1 MERLMLKMYFD
12 GDSGELG
19 QVKESE
25 AFKRGDLMLRADVLR
40 DALYY
45 ITDMYNDAVDVYVGS
60 IEWPDKTPEQYKE
73 QCLKFA
79 QMLKAKVVMPE
90 VKSEDTILPATVLG
104 ESAKSMLEHVAKKG
118 TKVVSL
124 IEKRKEL
131 EKDKGKK

>member
-12 GDSGELG
+12 DDSGELG

-25 AFKRGDLMLRADVLR
+25 AFKREDLMLRTDVLR

-45 ITDMYNDAVDVYVGS
+45 IADMYNDAVDVYVGS
-60 IEWPDKTPEQYKE
+60 IEWPEKTPEQYKE

-90 VKSEDTILPATVLG
+90 VKWEDAILPSTVL
-104 ESAKSMLEHVAKKG
+104 EQSAKSVLEHAAKRN
-118 TKVVSL
+118 TKVVSFL
-124 IEKRKEL
+124 EKRKKL
-131 EKDKGKK
+131 EKDRKKE